1 MSETS
6 RNSNDA
12 NGNTAVDIPLQQI
25 QHGPSENR
33 ITRQEFSLPP
43 VDTGRDAWL
52 FLAACWAVEAL
63 VWGFGFS
70 FGVFQDY
77 YSTHEPF
84 SGSGNIAS
92 IGTSTMGVMYIGTP
106 AVIVLCRLF
115 PRRARWYTLAGL
127 FVASLAM
134 ALSSFCTTVPQLIGT
149 QGVLFGVAGCFAY
162 VPCVLYID
170 EWFVRRKGMAYG
182 IMWSAGGFGG
192 VVLPLLL
199 EYLLGRFGFAT
210 AMRIWSGILFTASAP
225 LSFFIKPRLPY
236 SPSSRM
242 QPFNMGY
249 IKSRLFALH
258 QLANVIQATGYFL
271 PGIYL
276 PVYARAAFG
285 ASGFLSALTVL
296 LVNIAATV
304 GSVLMGS
311 LSDRLHVTTCV
322 IISALGGTTAV
333 LLIWGLLSS
342 LSVLYLFCVVY
353 GLFAGGWTSMWP
365 GIMREVAQKAAAE
378 RDSEREGGVDEGRSQ
393 GQGHVD
399 PVMVFGWLCVGR
411 GVGNV
416 ISGPL
421 SESLLQGMP
430 WKGLASAGYGS
441 GYGSLI
447 VYTGITG
454 LLSGTSFIWKRL
466 GIL

>member
-1 MSETS
+1 MSETT
-6 RNSNDA
+6 RTYNDA
-12 NGNTAVDIPLQQI
+12 NGRSTVDIPLQQI
-25 QHGPSENR
+25 RSGPSETSIN
-33 ITRQEFSLPP
+33 RQEFSLPP
-43 VDTGRDAWL
+43 VDTGKDAWL

-84 SGSGNIAS
+84 GGSGNIAS

-106 AVIVLCRLF
+106 VVIVLCRLF
-115 PRRARWYTLAGL
+115 PRRARWFTLAGL

-134 ALSSFCTTVPQLIGT
+134 ALSSFCTTVPQLIGI

-182 IMWSAGGFGG
+182 IMWSAAGFGG
-192 VVLPLLL
+192 VSLLN
-199 EYLLGRFGFAT
+199 RFGFAT
-210 AMRIWSGILFTASAP
+210 AMRMWSGILFAASAP

-236 SPSSRM
+236 SPSSRL
-242 QPFNMGY
+242 QPFNMAY
-249 IKSRLFALH
+249 VKSRLFALH

-285 ASGFLSALTVL
+285 ATGFLSALTVL

-322 IISALGGTTAV
+322 AISAVGGTMAV
-333 LLIWGLLSS
+333 LLIWGLSSS

-365 GIMREVAQKAAAE
+365 GIMREVAQRGTAAA
-378 RDSEREGGVDEGRSQ
+378 SENQDEA

-421 SESLLQGMP
+421 SESLLRGMP
-430 WKGLASAGYGS
+430 WQGLTGAGYGS

-447 VYTGITG
+447 VYTGVTG
-454 LLSGTSFIWKRL
+454 LLSGTSFVWKSL

>member
-1 MSETS
+1 
-6 RNSNDA
+6 
-12 NGNTAVDIPLQQI
+12 
-25 QHGPSENR
+25 
-33 ITRQEFSLPP
+33 
-43 VDTGRDAWL
+43 
-52 FLAACWAVEAL
+52 
-63 VWGFGFS
+63 
-70 FGVFQDY
+70 
-77 YSTHEPF
+77 
-84 SGSGNIAS
+84 
-92 IGTSTMGVMYIGTP
+92 MYIGTP
-106 AVIVLCRLF
+106 AVVVLCRLF
-115 PRRARWYTLAGL
+115 PRRARWFTLSGL
-127 FVASLAM
+127 FAASLAM

-149 QGVLFGVAGCFAY
+149 QGLLFGVAGCFAY

-199 EYLLGRFGFAT
+199 ESLLNRFGFVT
-210 AMRIWSGILFTASAP
+210 AMRIWSGILFAASAP
-225 LSFFIKPRLPY
+225 LSLFIKPRLPY
-236 SPSSRM
+236 SPISRL
-242 QPFNMGY
+242 QPFNMTC

-258 QLANVIQATGYFL
+258 QVANVIQATGYFL

-276 PVYARAAFG
+276 PVYARATFG

-333 LLIWGLLSS
+333 LLIWGLSSS
-342 LSVLYLFCVVY
+342 LSVLYFFCVVY

-365 GIMREVAQKAAAE
+365 GIMCEVAQRAAAE
-378 RDSEREGGVDEGRSQ
+378 GESEGQ

-430 WKGLASAGYGS
+430 WQGLAGAGYGS
-441 GYGSLI
+441 GYGDLI
-447 VYTGITG
+447 VYTGVTG
-454 LLSGTSFIWKRL
+454 LLSGTSFLWKSL